1 VEDRLQKNT
10 EKLHKSTAVLHR
22 LAIDAAPVFVAKE
35 NAYETLLGTV
45 GYGDCDGFFAI
56 PCDADPGLPITVF
69 HGGYSNT
76 VHTSE
81 AACLAPPSHTAA
93 VACTTAGAGV
103 FPISDVETGQVTFGS
118 EGSGCQTSIAVAA
131 AIPPSSTPPF
141 VIPFTGL
148 RTLTD
153 YDPATGTGDWAFTTY
168 TGGKCNGANFDNT
181 GATVF
186 TSGVE
191 HFVISDGGKRVD
203 AIITSFVSGSGSSSI
218 AAYADFTIAGTLLR
232 Q

>member
-1 VEDRLQKNT
+1 MRHYWGLSVM
-10 EKLHKSTAVLHR
+10 AVF
-22 LAIDAAPVFVAKE
+22 I
-35 NAYETLLGTV
+35 
-45 GYGDCDGFFAI
+45 GFFAI
-56 PCDADPGLPITVF
+56 PCGADPGLPITVLK
-69 HGGYSNT
+69 GGYSDT
-76 VHTSE
+76 VHASE
-81 AACLAPPSHTAA
+81 AACLAPPSYTTA

-118 EGSGCQTSIAVAA
+118 DGSGCQTSVAVAA
-131 AIPPSSTPPF
+131 DIPPSSTPPS
-141 VIPFTGL
+141 VIPFTGV

-168 TGGKCNGANFDNT
+168 TGGKCNGASFDNT

-191 HFVISDGGKRVD
+191 HFAISERGQRVD
-203 AIITSFVSGSGSSSI
+203 DVVTSFFSGSGSSSI
-218 AAYADFTIAGTLLR
+218 AAYADFTIAGILLR